1 MFCIISLPCLVLNLR
16 GASSDLTNL
25 PVTTGI
31 LTRRNQ
37 KKPEGWKLRSV
48 RPSFPACEVRT
59 SPWAPQEQFMT
70 KIGQAAQSTGW
81 IISSQS
87 RDQAVQSTGWIISVQ
102 SQFFR
107 SCFLRTSPWG
117 CWGPLTYRWWS
128 GSGSTL
134 GSCPAVSWGS
144 SEPTMYEFSR
154 DGGMQTKQANQVAWK
169 NYFRP
174 CSAETIYFSPCSAE
188 MSAYSSYCAEMS
200 YSRPCCAEMSAFSP
214 CSRLRC
220 PCPIPCRPYSSP
232 SRTRRT
238 FTRSSCRRRMLPRR
252 TWRTLPRRSWRRR
265 RREPR

>member
-1 MFCIISLPCLVLNLR
+1 MFCLISLPCLVLNLR
-16 GASSDLTNL
+16 GASSDLEPGRTCL
-25 PVTTGI
+25 GGRPPVTTGI

-70 KIGQAAQSTGW
+70 KIGQA
-81 IISSQS
+81 
-87 RDQAVQSTGWIISVQ
+87 VQSTGWIISGQ

-154 DGGMQTKQANQVAWK
+154 DGGIQTTAGK
-169 NYFRP
+169 
-174 CSAETIYFSPCSAE
+174 
-188 MSAYSSYCAEMS
+188 
-200 YSRPCCAEMSAFSP
+200 
-214 CSRLRC
+214 
-220 PCPIPCRPYSSP
+220 P
-232 SRTRRT
+232 SH
-238 FTRSSCRRRMLPRR
+238 L
-252 TWRTLPRRSWRRR
+252 
-265 RREPR
+265 

>member
-1 MFCIISLPCLVLNLR
+1 MFCFISLPCLVLYLR
-16 GASSDLTNL
+16 GASSDLRIWKKQ

-144 SEPTMYEFSR
+144 LENQQCTSFPEM
-154 DGGMQTKQANQVAWK
+154 GGYKLQQANQVTCILLQAMQCRDDLLQSLQCRDVRLQ
-169 NYFRP
+169 FILCRDVLLQALL
-174 CSAETIYFSPCSAE
+174 CRDVRLQSLLCRDVRLQSL
-188 MSAYSSYCAEMS
+188 
-200 YSRPCCAEMSAFSP
+200 CAEMSAFS
-214 CSRLRC
+214 
-220 PCPIPCRPYSSP
+220 
-232 SRTRRT
+232 
-238 FTRSSCRRRMLPRR
+238 SC
-252 TWRTLPRRSWRRR
+252 
-265 RREPR
+265 